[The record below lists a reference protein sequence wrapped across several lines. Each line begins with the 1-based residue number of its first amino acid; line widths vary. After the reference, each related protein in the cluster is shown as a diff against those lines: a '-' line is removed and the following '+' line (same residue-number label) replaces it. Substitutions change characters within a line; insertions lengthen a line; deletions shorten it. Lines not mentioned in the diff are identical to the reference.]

1 MPHLYLQLRACSCI
15 ASGNEQT
22 VAFTAAG
29 CSGLRSLQVPL
40 EKCVGWGGSNFICK
54 FMFVFGILKKY
65 VFLSKKYGFL
75 LLRILFSVAEGWHLC
90 FRQNNSQGFQ
100 NS

>member
-15 ASGNEQT
+15 ASGNEHT

-54 FMFVFGILKKY
+54 FMFVFGIKKKY
-65 VFLSKKYGFL
+65 VFLSKNTV
-75 LLRILFSVAEGWHLC
+75 FSI
-90 FRQNNSQGFQ
+90 
-100 NS
+100 